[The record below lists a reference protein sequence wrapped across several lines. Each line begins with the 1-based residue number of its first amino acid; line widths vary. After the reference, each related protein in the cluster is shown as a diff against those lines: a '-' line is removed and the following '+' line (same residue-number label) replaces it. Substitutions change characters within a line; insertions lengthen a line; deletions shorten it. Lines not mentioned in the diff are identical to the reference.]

1 MNKYQ
6 KWLITA
12 LIISAISIVLV
23 TGLTFDSETLEALR
37 NIKLEYILAA
47 ALSHIFLYFIW
58 GFRTR
63 ALCKALGYRVSVM
76 KLTEIVI
83 SSTFVSGITPSCAGG
98 DLLRMHLLNKN
109 GIPLGRATA
118 IVVGERLLD
127 ALFIFSC
134 LPFALYILG
143 DMLLNYKFDAAFLIA
158 NSLVFT
164 ILIFFIYGIWKPEKV
179 KHIIHRIAGKL
190 APFFGKRTDNALS
203 HFMDQIDG
211 EIDHFHD
218 SVRIFFSEGR
228 KGVLWGMVYTLL
240 FWIVDFSLLVFIL
253 MGLSQKPSILIVF
266 AAQVLLTVILLVPA
280 TPGASGV
287 AELGAASIFLIFVS
301 SSVLGITVLAWRAL
315 TYHMN
320 MLLGGIMSLKILR
333 DMDLIKKLTENSKP
347 IGDPKKLTGD
357 SAELKKD
364 A

>member
-1 MNKYQ
+1 MNRYK

-12 LIISAISIVLV
+12 LIISAISITLV
-23 TGLTFDSETLEALR
+23 TGLTFNSETVEALKKIR
-37 NIKLEYILAA
+37 LEYILAA

-58 GFRTR
+58 GFRVR
-63 ALCKALGYRVSVM
+63 ALCKALGYNVSAI
-76 KLTEIVI
+76 KLTEIVT
-83 SSTFVSGITPSCAGG
+83 SSTFVAGITPACAGG

-109 GIPLGRATA
+109 GIPPGKATA

-127 ALFIFSC
+127 AVFIFSC

-143 DMLLNYKFDAAFLIA
+143 YAHLNYKFDAALLIA
-158 NSLVFT
+158 ISLVFT
-164 ILIFFIYGIWKPEKV
+164 ILFIFIYGIWKPEKV
-179 KHIIHRIAGKL
+179 KYIIHKSAAKL
-190 APFFGKRTDNALS
+190 APFLGKGTDNILF
-203 HFMDQIDG
+203 HFTDQIDG
-211 EIDHFHD
+211 EIDNFHD

-240 FWIVDFSLLVFIL
+240 FWIVDFSLLVLIL
-253 MGLSQKPSILIVF
+253 MGLPQKPSILTVF

-301 SSVLGITVLAWRAL
+301 PSVLGITVLAWRAL

-320 MLLGGIMSLKILR
+320 LLLGGIMSLKILG
-333 DMDLIKKLTENSKP
+333 DMDLIKKLTGNS
-347 IGDPKKLTGD
+347 TEVQQD
-357 SAELKKD
+357 SETTVRLE
-364 A
+364 

>member
-1 MNKYQ
+1 MNRYK

-12 LIISAISIVLV
+12 LIISAISIILV
-23 TGLTFDSETLEALR
+23 TGLTFDSETIEALR
-37 NIKLEYILAA
+37 KIRLEYILAA

-63 ALCKALGYRVSVM
+63 ALCKALGYKVSAM

-83 SSTFVSGITPSCAGG
+83 SSTFVGGITPSCAGG

-118 IVVGERLLD
+118 IIVGERLLD

-143 DMLLNYKFDAAFLIA
+143 DMLLNYKFDAAFVTAI
-158 NSLVFT
+158 SLVFA
-164 ILIFFIYGIWKPEKV
+164 ILFFFIYGIWRPEKV

-190 APFFGKRTDNALS
+190 APFLGKRTDDALF
-203 HFMDQIDG
+203 HLTEQIDG

-228 KGVLWGMVYTLL
+228 KGVLWGMAYTLL
-240 FWIVDFSLLVFIL
+240 FWIVDFSLLVLIL

-320 MLLGGIMSLKILR
+320 LLLGGIMSLKILR
-333 DMDLIKKLTENSKP
+333 DMDMIQ
-347 IGDPKKLTGD
+347 KLTGNSTELQQD
-357 SAELKKD
+357 SETTIRSD
-364 A
+364 